1 MESIREK
8 MKKIYLI
15 IIIAIFIT
23 ACGTQNTP
31 EAIPTIVLNAEETNT
46 QPQTSSG
53 SAVTA
58 SAIVVPMLQAN
69 LSFPAIGKVTN
80 VNVQVGDEVK
90 AGQVLVELDT
100 TILEAKVKEAEA
112 NLAFAEIQLK
122 YLIRLAGCRN
132 NCATTEEHIEV
143 AENDVARAQA
153 LLDSAK
159 AVLNSQTNLTAPFD
173 GVVVAL
179 NITQAEIVTPGQ
191 IIVVLGDLSRFQIET
206 TDLSERDINKIK
218 IGADAKVF
226 IEALGNEFTAK
237 IISIDQ
243 VSSTLGGDVVYTVTA
258 QLDEQPKGL
267 MWGMSADVE
276 ILSE

>member
-1 MESIREK
+1 

-23 ACGTQNTP
+23 ACGTQTTP
-31 EAIPTIVLNAEETNT
+31 EAIPTIVLNAEESNN
-46 QPQTSSG
+46 QPETSSG

-58 SAIVVPMLQAN
+58 SAVVVPVIEAH

-112 NLAFAEIQLK
+112 NLAYAEIQLK

-132 NCATTEEHIEV
+132 NCATTEEHIEI

-159 AVLNSQTNLTAPFD
+159 AVLESQSNLTAPFD
-173 GVVVAL
+173 GVVVAV
-179 NITQAEIVTPGQ
+179 NISSAETVTPGQ
-191 IIVVLGDLSRFQIET
+191 VVVIIGDLSRFQIET
-206 TDLSERDINKIK
+206 TDLSESDINKVK
-218 IGADAKVF
+218 IGADANIF
-226 IEALGNEFTAK
+226 IEALASEFTGEVVN
-237 IISIDQ
+237 IDYL
-243 VSSTLGGDVVYTVTA
+243 SSTLGGDVVYKVTIE
-258 QLDEQPKGL
+258 LNEQPDEL
-267 MWGMSADVE
+267 MWGMSADVQ
-276 ILSE
+276 IGD